1 MAWYIDT
8 SALVKLVSVEA
19 ETAALHEWVAANHPE
34 LVSSDLLRTELVRAV
49 RRNGTAQPLDIDDGL
64 AAIDLLPATAAVFD
78 DAALLEPADIRTLD
92 AVHLATAV
100 GIIDDCDGIIT
111 YDDRLADAARQHG
124 LTVIAPA

>member
-49 RRNGTAQPLDIDDGL
+49 RRTGTAQSIDIDDGL
-64 AAIDLLPATAAVFD
+64 AAIDFLPATTAVFD
-78 DAALLEPADIRTLD
+78 HAALLEPSGLRTLD
-92 AVHLATAV
+92 AVHLATAI
-100 GIIDDCDGIIT
+100 GIIDDCDGVIT
-111 YDDRLADAARQHG
+111 YDDRLADAARRHG
-124 LTVIAPA
+124 LTAIGPA